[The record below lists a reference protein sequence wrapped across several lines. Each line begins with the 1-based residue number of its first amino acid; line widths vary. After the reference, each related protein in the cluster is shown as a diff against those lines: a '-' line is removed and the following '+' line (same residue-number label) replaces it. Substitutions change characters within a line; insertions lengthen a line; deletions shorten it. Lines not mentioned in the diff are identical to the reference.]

1 MIVNSKEKLE
11 SILKTC
17 SSILF
22 DFDGTL
28 FDLHISWGE
37 IKDYIYNHYKSKFGE
52 EITQFNRFYAMFDFI
67 KKEKGEDEK
76 QFYYSYLENQEV
88 DAANEK
94 QYSPMWLANQGLD
107 KIGELINYDTFFGII
122 SSNFHD
128 TIMEILIQRGM
139 FHRFKIIIG
148 RDDVENAKPNPEG
161 ILRVINAYN
170 LKREDVLFIG
180 DSFVDEEAAQ
190 NAQIYFIN
198 VENLQKFLS

>member
-1 MIVNSKEKLE
+1 MIINSKEKLE
-11 SILKTC
+11 AILKTC
-17 SSILF
+17 STILF

-28 FDLHISWGE
+28 FDLQISWGD

-52 EITQFNRFYAMFDFI
+52 EISQFNRFYAMFDFI

-76 QFYYSYLENQEV
+76 QFYYHYLENCEV

-94 QYSPMWLANQGLD
+94 NYAPTWLANQGLD
-107 KIGELINYDTFFGII
+107 KIGEIIKYDTFFGII
-122 SSNFHD
+122 SSNFHE

-170 LKREDVLFIG
+170 LKRENVLFIG

-190 NAQIYFIN
+190 NAQVNFIH
-198 VENLQKFLS
+198 VDNLQNFLS